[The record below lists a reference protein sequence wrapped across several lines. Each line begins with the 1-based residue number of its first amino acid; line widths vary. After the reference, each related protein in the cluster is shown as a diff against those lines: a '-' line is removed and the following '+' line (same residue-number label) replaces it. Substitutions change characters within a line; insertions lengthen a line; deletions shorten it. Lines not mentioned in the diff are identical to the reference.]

1 MKLVS
6 IRSENGLKPGAIIG
20 ENVLDFTKAAAL
32 FPKCGPVGKSLKHIL
47 SLGQAG
53 LDTAKALIDA
63 ATGESDVFS
72 DVFSPVKSTPLAC
85 PLPDPGIIICAGQ
98 TYRSHVLEMSKRR
111 GIKNP
116 EMPETPRGFLKN
128 PNAVIGPGDDIVLPA
143 SHPNHVD
150 FEGEFAFVIG
160 KDCHD
165 IAGVDAMDY
174 VAGYTLIND
183 VSARDWA
190 GGKGTR
196 DQTLLGKQF
205 PTFCPLGPVLATKD
219 EIPNPASVVLTTHL
233 NGELMQTGR
242 ADDLL
247 FPMEEILSWYS
258 RFYQFRAGDIITT
271 GTPGGTGHGRDPKI
285 FLAPGDRIEI
295 SVDGIGTLTN
305 NVKSKF

>member
-1 MKLVS
+1 M
-6 IRSENGLKPGAIIG
+6 
-20 ENVLDFTKAAAL
+20 
-32 FPKCGPVGKSLKHIL
+32 
-47 SLGQAG
+47 
-53 LDTAKALIDA
+53 
-63 ATGESDVFS
+63 
-72 DVFSPVKSTPLAC
+72 
-85 PLPDPGIIICAGQ
+85 
-98 TYRSHVLEMSKRR
+98 
-111 GIKNP
+111 
-116 EMPETPRGFLKN
+116 
-128 PNAVIGPGDDIVLPA
+128 IGPGDDIVLPA

-305 NVKSKF
+305 HVKSKF